1 MSDSNYAACL
11 CGKKRL
17 KLNETNW
24 KRHLT
29 FCKVAKLKK
38 NNTVVDVHNFFTKK
52 RKINN
57 EDVPEKGKYNFIDA
71 HTIAFKIFVIIIKI
85 INSSYKKKQNFSF
98 REKNRY
104 LI

>member
-1 MSDSNYAACL
+1 MSDSNYAVCL

-38 NNTVVDVHNFFTKK
+38 TNTVLDVQHFFTKK
-52 RKINN
+52 RKID
-57 EDVPEKGKYNFIDA
+57 EDVPETGKYNIINA
-71 HTIAFKIFVIIIKI
+71 HTIPFKIFIIIITI
-85 INSSYKKKQNFSF
+85 INSSY
-98 REKNRY
+98 
-104 LI
+104 